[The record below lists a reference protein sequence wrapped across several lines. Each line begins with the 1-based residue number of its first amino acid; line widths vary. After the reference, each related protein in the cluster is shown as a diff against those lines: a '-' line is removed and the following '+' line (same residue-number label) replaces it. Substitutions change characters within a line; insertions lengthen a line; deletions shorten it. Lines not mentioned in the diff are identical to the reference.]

1 MFNNEKIHHSY
12 KFDFNEK
19 LTTLF
24 SEEENPNYDI
34 LTSIYFWMQNQEDI
48 YVRTYFRMYCWNYEN
63 YNFNFRKIQFI
74 DS

>member
-34 LTSIYFWMQNQEDI
+34 LTSIYFRMQNQEDI
-48 YVRTYFRMYCWNYEN
+48 
-63 YNFNFRKIQFI
+63 
-74 DS
+74 